1 MDKLKTLTP
10 LFQAVIAFTAVL
22 SFLLVGFNTILN
34 AKIKPMQEDIK
45 TLKTDVTTLK
55 TDVTTL
61 KTDVTTL
68 KTDVTTLKTDVTTLK
83 ADITAIK
90 ISLDKLIKM
99 KSQKVSQI
107 YSK

>member
-1 MDKLKTLTP
+1 MDKLKILTP
-10 LFQAVIAFTAVL
+10 LFQAIIAFTAVL

-61 KTDVTTL
+61 KTDV
-68 KTDVTTLKTDVTTLK
+68 
-83 ADITAIK
+83 AAIK
-90 ISLDKLIKM
+90 MNLDKLVKIESK
-99 KSQKVSQI
+99 KVSQI